1 MKTYTKLEQELH
13 ETQKQMLAMRQP
25 GVKTQAESKLN
36 HRRMELECQMLQIR
50 RDNTGIDTSD
60 NQTQQKG

>member
-1 MKTYTKLEQELH
+1 MKTYTELEQELH
-13 ETQKQMLAMRQP
+13 ETQQQMLAMRQP
-25 GVKTQAESKLN
+25 GVKT
-36 HRRMELECQMLQIR
+36 QIR